1 MRRRI
6 AGIGALSAAAAL
18 VLAGCAGSGGTSQTS
33 GAGGDGA
40 QSAAVNEDGTVNNPE
55 AVEIDPDKLV
65 FWSLFSG
72 GDGEF
77 MNQIIDEYNAT
88 NPPKQ
93 VQSVMLV
100 WADYYTKLQTAVAAG
115 RGPDIGVSHISKL
128 PELVAEG
135 VVQPIDDYTSGA
147 GTDWSA
153 FPANSV
159 SGVTFDDQHYAIPLD
174 THAEIMYS
182 NRDILSKAGVPVDG
196 DGKISISSADELKSI
211 LDKIKSSAGPDVSPL
226 ALPQNGD
233 DPYRVW
239 WATYFQMG
247 GTPIISD
254 DGKTITL
261 DKSAAVKAAE
271 FVNSLYK
278 DGYILPGIADHQ
290 KLFQEGKGGLEF
302 GGTWVV
308 GAFEQTDDLNFS
320 AQTFPSLFNGSDAT
334 WADSHVLTIPTNP
347 KRSDENTQA
356 AVDFINY
363 VASKGATIW
372 AKSGQIPANSAVTA
386 SSEFTSLP
394 FRSNYMAAKD
404 TAVLP
409 PQTEYFYGL
418 KSVMI
423 ENLDTIWSGQSDES
437 SAIENMISEMEAE
450 IG

>member
-1 MRRRI
+1 MRRGLT
-6 AGIGALSAAAAL
+6 GIGALSAAAAL
-18 VLAGCAGSGGTSQTS
+18 VLAGCAGSGGTSQSS
-33 GAGGDGA
+33 GAGADGA

-55 AVEIDPDKLV
+55 AVDVDPNKLV

-77 MNQIIDEYNAT
+77 MDQIIDEYNAT

-128 PELVAEG
+128 PELVAKG
-135 VVQPIDDYTSGA
+135 VVQPIDDYTAGA

-153 FPANSV
+153 FPDNSL

-182 NRDILSKAGVPVDG
+182 NLDILSEAGVPVDA
-196 DGKISISSADELKSI
+196 DGQVSISNVDEFKSV
-211 LDKIKSSAGPDVSPL
+211 LDKIKASAGSDVSPL

-254 DGKTITL
+254 DGETITL
-261 DKSAAVKAAE
+261 DQATAVKAAE

-302 GGTWVV
+302 GGTWAV
-308 GAFEQTDDLNFS
+308 GAFEQTDALNFS

-347 KRSDENTQA
+347 KRSDEDTQA
-356 AVDFINY
+356 AVDFINF

-372 AKSGQIPANSAVTA
+372 AKSGQIPANSAVTSDPA
-386 SSEFTSLP
+386 FAELP
-394 FRSNYMAAKD
+394 FRSNYLSAKE

-423 ENLDTIWSGQSDES
+423 ENLDAIWSGQSDES